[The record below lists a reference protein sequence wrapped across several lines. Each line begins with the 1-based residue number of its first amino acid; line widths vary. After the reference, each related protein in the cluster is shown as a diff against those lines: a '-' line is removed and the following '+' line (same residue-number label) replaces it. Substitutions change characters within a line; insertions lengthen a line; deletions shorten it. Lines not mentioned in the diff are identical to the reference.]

1 MLLALTCKM
10 MYEISEEGWRDSF
23 AKDFKERADIAAQH
37 VSEGEAR
44 AAGLLKRAAGAERA
58 EVTDATSSGAN
69 VTNKIHGAVFIDPVM
84 QDVSTRVFPECTQA
98 ALAEEVTF
106 IHTVKELR
114 HKIDTN
120 AMLTVNTAMRRV
132 VVSFRGTASAQN
144 VLSDAKVLKRGADD
158 HSGTSGPAIHGGFAE
173 AYYRGG
179 VAVEL
184 ESRLAE
190 LYRDRGDLFD
200 QRLYIT
206 GHSLGGALAQLL
218 AYRLVRHSMLP
229 DKVKVYV
236 VTFGSPRL
244 GGPTFAAALDGM
256 PQVVNYRVVNN
267 KDPVPRVP
275 LFHFRHAGI
284 LLQLRSSAT
293 PGVAGEAQVYPS
305 GGVAPP
311 CANCVCANTRG
322 GHHSIARYKPPQA
335 PKTAAQKRASAGPS
349 PSFAALNYCAFGGT
363 PADAELG
370 DESALGAGGGGDCW
384 EGQKEHVVGSQ
395 HAYEPNSDA
404 MNAGPECFSGYF
416 YSLASVPDDEWP
428 AAGEPWCGVTATDFI
443 KAPASYS
450 GAFFVNDVAIAEP
463 AAESEATEAAEE
475 NGLKDSSNELAGPV
489 YARRRTLTW
498 GLGEVADVVAQPQSE
513 PGGSQADA

>member
-1 MLLALTCKM
+1 
-10 MYEISEEGWRDSF
+10 
-23 AKDFKERADIAAQH
+23 
-37 VSEGEAR
+37 
-44 AAGLLKRAAGAERA
+44 
-58 EVTDATSSGAN
+58 
-69 VTNKIHGAVFIDPVM
+69 
-84 QDVSTRVFPECTQA
+84 
-98 ALAEEVTF
+98 
-106 IHTVKELR
+106 
-114 HKIDTN
+114 
-120 AMLTVNTAMRRV
+120 
-132 VVSFRGTASAQN
+132 
-144 VLSDAKVLKRGADD
+144 
-158 HSGTSGPAIHGGFAE
+158 
-173 AYYRGG
+173 
-179 VAVEL
+179 
-184 ESRLAE
+184 
-190 LYRDRGDLFD
+190 
-200 QRLYIT
+200 
-206 GHSLGGALAQLL
+206 
-218 AYRLVRHSMLP
+218 
-229 DKVKVYV
+229 
-236 VTFGSPRL
+236 
-244 GGPTFAAALDGM
+244 M

-349 PSFAALNYCAFGGT
+349 PSFAALKYCAFGGT

-370 DESALGAGGGGDCW
+370 DESALGAGD
-384 EGQKEHVVGSQ
+384 
-395 HAYEPNSDA
+395 DA